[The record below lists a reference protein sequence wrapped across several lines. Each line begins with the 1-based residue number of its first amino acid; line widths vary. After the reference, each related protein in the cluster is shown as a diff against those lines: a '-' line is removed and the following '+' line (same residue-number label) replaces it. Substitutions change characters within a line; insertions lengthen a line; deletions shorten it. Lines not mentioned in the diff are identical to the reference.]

1 MSDFLSS
8 LSAWST
14 AVLVCFTGVYVFFT
28 YRIVRENKE
37 IVAEMRRQA
46 LEERRFRDREHFL
59 SGIAAIAQYD
69 ISKPGC
75 EQAMR
80 LLDYY
85 SYLALSLSDD
95 EFFRVLN
102 TVMTAEIRN
111 KLEEIEAQKQDTYI
125 YAINAR
131 KHIKD
136 LLKRE
141 GLERKGLQ
149 P

>member
-1 MSDFLSS
+1 
-8 LSAWST
+8 
-14 AVLVCFTGVYVFFT
+14 
-28 YRIVRENKE
+28 
-37 IVAEMRRQA
+37 
-46 LEERRFRDREHFL
+46 
-59 SGIAAIAQYD
+59 
-69 ISKPGC
+69 
-75 EQAMR
+75 
-80 LLDYY
+80 
-85 SYLALSLSDD
+85 
-95 EFFRVLN
+95 
-102 TVMTAEIRN
+102 MTAEIRN